1 VFFFSRYDLSKVKE
15 KEHDLAPPDFN
26 TAPSDIEQVVV
37 AAYEAYAA
45 ELFAYA
51 TAIIHSEDGA
61 LDAVQESFL
70 RYFVELSYGRR
81 VEKPRAWLYRV
92 VRNHLFDRMGS
103 AAVKRE
109 TLLPETYDIVGQ
121 EPGPEAMME
130 QAQMAE
136 RIESLLTRREM
147 ECLRLRSE
155 DLSYEEIA
163 RILGVR
169 PGTVSA
175 LLTRAHKKLLAPDG
189 DQRTLQRR
197 TVGALQFLFQ
207 AGGSSHSS

>member
-1 VFFFSRYDLSKVKE
+1 MKE
-15 KEHDLAPPDFN
+15 KEHDRALPDSN
-26 TAPSDIEQVVV
+26 SAPSDLERVVV
-37 AAYEAYAA
+37 AAYENYSA
-45 ELFAYA
+45 ELFSYA
-51 TAIIHSEDGA
+51 TSVIHGEDGA

-81 VEKPRAWLYRV
+81 VENPRAWLYRV
-92 VRNHLFDRMGS
+92 VRNYLLDRMGS

-109 TLLPETYDIVGQ
+109 TALAETEGLAEQ
-121 EPGPEAMME
+121 KPGPEAIIE

-136 RIESLLTRREM
+136 RITSLLTGREM

-155 DLSYEEIA
+155 DLSYDEIA
-163 RILGVR
+163 GVLGVR

-189 DQRTLQRR
+189 DRRTQQRR
-197 TVGALQFLFQ
+197 TVRALHYLFQ
-207 AGGSSHSS
+207 NGESHSS